1 MEWISSKD
9 EVPDDMQEFIELNA
23 ELAEV
28 WPNITEKKDAMA
40 EAVAFDGVKGKIKDL
55 ER

>member
-1 MEWISSKD
+1 
-9 EVPDDMQEFIELNA
+9 MQEFIQLNV

-28 WPNITEKKDAMA
+28 WPNITEKKDALPEA
-40 EAVAFDGVKGKIKDL
+40 EEFDGVKGKIKDL